1 MGRIVTI
8 IGTRPEIVKMAPV
21 VKALD
26 RLDHDHVL
34 VHSGQHYDLMMDR
47 IFFRDMQLR
56 EPDEQFELKEQ
67 PPHLQVAT
75 TMRQVADATKGAD
88 LVIVHGDTNTTV
100 AGALLA
106 RKQDRALAHVEA
118 GIRSFDKKM
127 PEEINRIDAGR
138 SPVHPRTR
146 RGRDVREDCAGR
158 PSGGLLSL
166 PWALRQVAGGPGTS
180 DQARDGTH
188 GHGRQRPG
196 SGRRR
201 WPEAARL
208 EARLGEP
215 LRR

>member
-8 IGTRPEIVKMAPV
+8 IGTRPEIIKMAPV

-67 PPHLQVAT
+67 PPH
-75 TMRQVADATKGAD
+75 RQVADATKGAD

-127 PEEINRIDAGR
+127 
-138 SPVHPRTR
+138 
-146 RGRDVREDCAGR
+146 
-158 PSGGLLSL
+158 
-166 PWALRQVAGGPGTS
+166 
-180 DQARDGTH
+180 
-188 GHGRQRPG
+188 
-196 SGRRR
+196 
-201 WPEAARL
+201 
-208 EARLGEP
+208 
-215 LRR
+215 